1 MNVKDLEPKPDA
13 DRHRAVIY
21 GPRVAG
27 PGQYEGSVM
36 MPRVARGDTHLESG
50 EFLNPD
56 EARAALI
63 AGLERLKTLFTAEC
77 DSAIEAVKKAEV
89 RV

>member
-13 DRHRAVIY
+13 DRHGAVIY
-21 GPRVAG
+21 GPRVVG
-27 PGQYEGSVM
+27 NSSYEATVR
-36 MPRVARGDTHLESG
+36 MPRVGWKDTHLESG
-50 EFLNPD
+50 VFLNPD

-63 AGLERLKTLFTAEC
+63 AGLERLKVLFAAEC

-89 RV
+89 RT